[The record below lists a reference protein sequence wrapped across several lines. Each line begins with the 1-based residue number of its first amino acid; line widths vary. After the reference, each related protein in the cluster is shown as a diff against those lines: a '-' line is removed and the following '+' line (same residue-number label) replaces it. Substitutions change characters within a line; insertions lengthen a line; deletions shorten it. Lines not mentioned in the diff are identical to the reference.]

1 VTGRQRTDD
10 RAAHGGAAREPA
22 ESLVGPRPG
31 PAGPPAAGHVFGR
44 GAGLPR
50 VARGRGCE
58 LWDVDGRRYLDAAGG
73 AVVVGIGHGV
83 EAVADAIRAQAAEVA
98 YAHGSMFTSDIL
110 EAYAD
115 ELAAVV
121 PVDDARVYP
130 VSGGSEAIETAL
142 KMARAY
148 HLARGEDR
156 HVVVGRWGSYHGNT
170 LAALDVGG
178 RDPLRAPYLPW
189 LGRARHT
196 LAPYEYRCP
205 FTDTHPHGCGRR
217 YAEALERLVVETG
230 PERVAAF
237 VAEPVAGAA
246 LAAAVPPDDYWPA
259 VVDVCRRHGV
269 LLVADEVMT
278 GFGRTGRWFGCDHWE
293 VRPDI
298 LVAAKGAASGYW
310 PLGLAVSSGPVFETI
325 AAHGFI
331 HGFTYSHHVVGAA
344 AGRAVLGIL
353 RDHDLP
359 AAAETRGKRLR
370 AGLQGRLDGHPAVGD
385 VRGIGLLAGVELVAD
400 RAERTPFPRSE
411 RVTERVVASARERG
425 LLVYSSTGHTGGA
438 GDLLLLGPPLVISDA
453 EVDEVVE
460 TLGEAI
466 DAVLPGP

>member
-1 VTGRQRTDD
+1 VSGPRRS
-10 RAAHGGAAREPA
+10 A
-22 ESLVGPRPG
+22 ESSQLT
-31 PAGPPAAGHVFGR
+31 PAPATHVFGR
-44 GAGLPR
+44 GSGLPR
-50 VARGRGCE
+50 IDRGRGCE
-58 LWDVDGRRYLDAAGG
+58 LWDAQGRRYLDAAGG
-73 AVVVGIGHGV
+73 AVVVGVGHGV
-83 EAVADAIRAQAAEVA
+83 EAVAEAIRAQAAKVA
-98 YAHGSMFTSDIL
+98 YAHGTTFSSDAL

-121 PVDDARVYP
+121 PVDDPRVYP

-156 HVVVGRWGSYHGNT
+156 QVVIGRWGSYHGNT

-189 LGRARHT
+189 LGRAQHT
-196 LAPYEYRCP
+196 LAAYEYRCP
-205 FTDTHPHGCGRR
+205 FPDTHPDSCGRR
-217 YAEALERLVVETG
+217 YAEALERLIVETG
-230 PERVAAF
+230 PRRVAAF

-259 VVDVCRRHGV
+259 MAEVCHRHGV

-278 GFGRTGRWFGCDHWE
+278 GFGRTGRWFGGDHWE
-293 VRPDI
+293 LRPDI

-310 PLGLAVSSGPVFETI
+310 PLGLAVASGPVFEAI
-325 AAHGFI
+325 AARGFT

-344 AGRAVLGIL
+344 AGRAVLRIL
-353 RDHDLP
+353 RNQDLP
-359 AAAETRGKRLR
+359 AAAEAQGKRLK

-385 VRGIGLLAGVELVAD
+385 VRGLGLLVGVELVAD
-400 RAERTPFPRSE
+400 RAARTPFARAE
-411 RVTERVVASARERG
+411 RVTERVVAAARERG
-425 LLVYSSTGHTGGA
+425 LLVYSSTGHAGGD
-438 GDLLLLGPPLVISDA
+438 GDLLLLGPPLVITGA
-453 EVDEVVE
+453 EVDELVE

-466 DAVLPGP
+466 GAVLPAR